1 MTLKNILV
9 PLDGS
14 QLAETVLPLAAMIAN
29 LSHAR
34 LILFHV
40 IEQNPPDSVHGEHHL
55 SGPGGSLC
63 IS

>member
-29 LSHAR
+29 LSHCALNMIPCHR
-34 LILFHV
+34 A
-40 IEQNPPDSVHGEHHL
+40 ES
-55 SGPGGSLC
+55 S
-63 IS
+63 